1 MPSEYSIVTP
11 EKVAV
16 EFRLA
21 GIGSRIFAAFIDVI
35 VMFMLLMSG
44 AFLST
49 TILPMSVGLGLLLF
63 QLVVLFVIAGY
74 SILLESVWNG
84 QTIGKKMMGI
94 RVRMADGSPVT
105 PGAAAIRSVLRL
117 GDLLLPVLTAL
128 DIILLFLSARAQ
140 RLGDIAANTIV
151 VHERRNVDAVP
162 LSSGL
167 SDFEHPLEELVGDLR
182 GMTVEEYLA
191 IKTLCDRFP
200 ELPPNVQARLLRDV
214 WQPVANRYSIPTY
227 SDVHPVYLMEA
238 VVMKYAR
245 RHGLL

>member
-21 GIGSRIFAAFIDVI
+21 GIGSRIFAAFLDAVVMVI
-35 VMFMLLMSG
+35 LLMSG

-49 TILPMSVGLGLLLF
+49 AIMPASAGMGILLF
-63 QLVVLFVIAGY
+63 LLVVLFVVAGY

-84 QTIGKKMMGI
+84 QTVGKKLMGI

-105 PGAAAIRSVLRL
+105 LGAAAVRSVLRL
-117 GDLLLPVLTAL
+117 GDLLLPVLMAI
-128 DIILLFLSARAQ
+128 DIILLFLSPRAQ

-167 SDFEHPLEELVGDLR
+167 SDFEHPLEGLVGDLR
-182 GMTVEEYLA
+182 GMTAEEYLA
-191 IKTLCDRFP
+191 IKTLCDRYP
-200 ELPPNVQARLLRDV
+200 ELPAIVQTRLTRDV

-227 SDVHPVYLMEA
+227 AGVHPVYLMEA